1 MDRFKSHKSR
11 KKKFTFFSTVVC
23 LCFIILFSNNSFIVG
38 IGENTIGVFTNSLS
52 KFFYG
57 SIANSKEV
65 FKNIFGT
72 KAIREENENLKA
84 ENTELKEKLTNM
96 ENVIS
101 KEDFLKNEYELYKS
115 MSDKLMKSHIV
126 GRDVNSLFVR
136 FSIDRGSKDGV
147 SVGDIVVQGAQGDEN
162 KNYIEAVVGKVVE
175 VGYNWSKVSSLVDST
190 SNISFKVVRTQTYGV
205 ISGQENNYL
214 SGFMYKSDAEVEV
227 GDKLVTSGI
236 GGIFPKDLYIGEV
249 VEMKSSVNNLEKLVY
264 VKSPVDFSKLYRV
277 FVLKNSGEHN
287 E

>member
-23 LCFIILFSNNSFIVG
+23 LFFIILFSNNSFIVG

-84 ENTELKEKLTNM
+84 ENIELKEKLTNM

-115 MSDKLMKSHIV
+115 IGDKLMKSYIV

-136 FSIDRGSKDGV
+136 FSIDKGSKDGV

-214 SGFMYKSDAEVEV
+214 SGFMYKSNAEVEV

>member
-84 ENTELKEKLTNM
+84 ENIELKEKLTNM